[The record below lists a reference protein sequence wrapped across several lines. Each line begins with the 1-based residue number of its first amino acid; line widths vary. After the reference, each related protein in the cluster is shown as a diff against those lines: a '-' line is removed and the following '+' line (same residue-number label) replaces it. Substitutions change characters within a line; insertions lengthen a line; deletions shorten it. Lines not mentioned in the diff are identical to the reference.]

1 MAIEQ
6 DSFNSRMNL
15 AQPKQLKLTQLARF
29 TGGVAFAVVTVGPS
43 SCVAVGLV
51 STVALGLGS
60 TVAFG
65 FWFIL

>member
-29 TGGVAFAVVTVGPS
+29 TGGVAFAVV
-43 SCVAVGLV
+43 
-51 STVALGLGS
+51 ALGLSS